1 MTARKPPLDALPF
14 WPRLLTLTQAAAY
27 CGVSPNFFAANV
39 AVSATKIGGA
49 KLYDRHALDRWIDAL
64 GHGTVDAHSIWL
76 ERLDDHHPT
85 SRSGR

>member
-1 MTARKPPLDALPF
+1 MTARKPQFADLPN
-14 WPRLLTLTQAAAY
+14 WPRLLTQAQAAAY

-39 AVSATKIGGA
+39 AIQATQIGGL

-76 ERLDDHHPT
+76 ERLDADHPST
-85 SRSGR
+85 RSSR